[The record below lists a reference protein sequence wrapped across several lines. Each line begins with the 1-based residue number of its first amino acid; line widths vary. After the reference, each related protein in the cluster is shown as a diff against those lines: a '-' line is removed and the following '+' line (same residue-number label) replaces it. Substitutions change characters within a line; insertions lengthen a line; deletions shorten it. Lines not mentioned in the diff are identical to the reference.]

1 MKRKYFWKTQD
12 LIATDDAELRVL
24 RQMVNAADTMLAL
37 SMIGPEEHQ
46 QTLAEVDLRLRELE
60 DKYGLDNAD

>member
-12 LIATDDAELRVL
+12 PIATDDAELRVL
-24 RQMVNAADTMLAL
+24 RQMVSAADTMLAL
-37 SMIGPEEHQ
+37 NMIDDTEHQ

>member
-1 MKRKYFWKTQD
+1 MKRKYIWKSREVT
-12 LIATDDAELRVL
+12 ATDDAELRVL
-24 RQMVNAADTMLAL
+24 AQMVRAADTMLAL